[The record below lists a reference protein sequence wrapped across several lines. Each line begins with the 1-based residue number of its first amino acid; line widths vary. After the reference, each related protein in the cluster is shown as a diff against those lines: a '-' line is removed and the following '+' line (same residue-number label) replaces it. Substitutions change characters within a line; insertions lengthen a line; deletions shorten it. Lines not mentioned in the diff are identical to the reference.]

1 MRNKGIGGKSR
12 SIRLWARS
20 LELESAGVVMFL
32 SSDIKG
38 LAMKRTS
45 LCVMPGNAIRELDR
59 SAFGGVVRGVMDD
72 QSVKRSRKEM
82 RKSVNSRVEK
92 SMKFLQQPLAPA
104 LFLSLFF
111 FLILSSW
118 FIGSFLFSVPLLR
131 LVLY

>member
-1 MRNKGIGGKSR
+1 MRNKGIGGKGR

-20 LELESAGVVMFL
+20 LELESARVVMFL

-72 QSVKRSRKEM
+72 H
-82 RKSVNSRVEK
+82 
-92 SMKFLQQPLAPA
+92 PA
-104 LFLSLFF
+104 SSSC
-111 FLILSSW
+111 LILR
-118 FIGSFLFSVPLLR
+118 LL
-131 LVLY
+131 LLGFFTISLPSKVSTCEITDPSNPPDATL